1 MRKRTTSTLTPLR
14 KFSACAA
21 IGLLSIQ
28 NAMADPLTTLDEV
41 IQSMAVLDACHV
53 AIPWPTTN
61 EKFKSAGDAAYQEI
75 LQGLDKPD
83 DQETI
88 EHADFLLKKRTEES
102 MRRAQALVTERGCAS
117 ATPHAR
123 DVMESF
129 RQAN

>member
-1 MRKRTTSTLTPLR
+1 MPLW
-14 KFSACAA
+14 KFSICVT
-21 IGLLSIQ
+21 IGPLIMQS
-28 NAMADPLTTLDEV
+28 AMADPLTTLDEV

-53 AIPWPTTN
+53 AIPWPTTDQ
-61 EKFKSAGDAAYQEI
+61 KFKSAGDAAYQEI

-83 DQETI
+83 DQETMK
-88 EHADFLLKKRTEES
+88 HADFLLKKRTEES
-102 MRRAQALVTERGCAS
+102 MRRAQALITERGCAS